1 MNAARN
7 AAVTTAASLLMV
19 LGLAACAGGAGS
31 PSPSVSESLP
41 SAEPSLAESA
51 MSSASPPA
59 PSESATP
66 SASPSAS
73 PSVSQE
79 PAAND
84 AFAWADAGKFSGP
97 GVTSVTD
104 VAAWDGGFL
113 AVGHAWAGG
122 FTGGPGE
129 PLVWVSED
137 GRSWS
142 EVDPGLGTTDVELRG
157 ILPLTTGGV
166 VIVGDVGRQAA
177 QAITSAAWR
186 STDGQTWNEFELPSE
201 VASQAVSVASGPV
214 GHVIVTRSEVWY
226 SADVESWQLAYE
238 VDEGVDLGQPRA
250 GDEGF
255 VMPAY
260 HREEEQALVLASGN
274 GIAWFEA
281 ESPVGLF
288 GVAPLRG
295 DWLAW
300 AYTDDPATIS
310 TLRSANGLDWSV
322 ALDVNDLTPPD
333 GPKAGLGMESGIT
346 EATLS
351 GEVGVV
357 VMTLGW
363 NHCCASLP
371 VAVGVWTTTDGATWQ
386 QADLPAD
393 AYVNAFATDGE
404 VVVAAGNL
412 DRGVEAAFWV
422 ADR

>member
-19 LGLAACAGGAGS
+19 LGLAACTGGAGS
-31 PSPSVSESLP
+31 PPPSVSESLA

-51 MSSASPPA
+51 MPSAPPPA
-59 PSESATP
+59 PSESAAP
-66 SASPSAS
+66 SA
-73 PSVSQE
+73 SQE

-84 AFAWADAGKFSGP
+84 AFAWADAGTFSGP
-97 GVTSVTD
+97 GATSVTD

-113 AVGHAWAGG
+113 AVGHAWADG
-122 FTGGPGE
+122 FIHGPGE

-166 VIVGDVGRQAA
+166 VIVGDVGAQAA
-177 QAITSAAWR
+177 QSGEGPITSAAWR

-201 VASQAVSVASGPV
+201 IASQAVSVASGPV
-214 GHVIVTRSEVWY
+214 GHVIVTGSEVWY
-226 SADVESWQLAYE
+226 SADAESWQLAYE

-255 VMPAY
+255 AMPAT
-260 HREEEQALVLASGN
+260 HREGEQALVLASGD

-281 ESPVGLF
+281 EPPVHLL
-288 GVAPLRG
+288 GVAPLGG

-300 AYTDDPATIS
+300 AYTEGPTIIS

-346 EATLS
+346 EATVS
-351 GEVGVV
+351 GEGGVV

-363 NHCCASLP
+363 NHCCAQLP

-393 AYVNAFATDGE
+393 AHVSAFATDGE

-412 DRGVEAAFWV
+412 DRGGEAAFWV